1 MNNKNKR
8 KTIISTCVLAGVLLA
23 ASCTAMT
30 SAISPKADS
39 DEIARYILNQL
50 SYNEDENLLCYLW
63 GPMSLRA
70 TKF

>member
-30 SAISPKADS
+30 SAISPKADG
-39 DEIARYILNQL
+39 DDIARYILNQL
-50 SYNEDENLLCYLW
+50 AYDENNFLSTSGVLY
-63 GPMSLRA
+63 PQVI
-70 TKF
+70 KF